1 MAACLLFGDKSFVVM
16 ENVAA
21 VLHGPCEVKIVS
33 NHYLSKLLLC
43 RHSSPL
49 EVTVIGICVQVQYS
63 FIQCMNFI
71 VTHWSECIH
80 LLSYKPVCLTVL
92 LLSSCH

>member
-1 MAACLLFGDKSFVVM
+1 M

-43 RHSSPL
+43 RHSSSL
-49 EVTVIGICVQVQYS
+49 AVTVIGICVQVQILLYS
-63 FIQCMNFI
+63 MHEFY
-71 VTHWSECIH
+71 WSEFTGVNAFGYCPI
-80 LLSYKPVCLTVL
+80 SQSV
-92 LLSSCH
+92 